1 MNNETL
7 NVYRPKIRNAVWAAI
22 FAVISVPAFIL
33 LLNSVNLPVGTLAEK
48 IINIVVFIVSWEV
61 FEMSLMSAI
70 HCFRNIFSG
79 PSVVL
84 TNEKLWVMRKGEIA
98 VSDIDADKTDVKDRS
113 VTFYSVN
120 GDKLTVKS
128 RMISIPVGTL
138 AYAVKLRVE
147 QIKQQTQQ
155 S

>member
-7 NVYRPKIRNAVWAAI
+7 NVYRPKIRNAIWAAL

-33 LLNSVNLPVGTLAEK
+33 LLNSVNLPVGTLTEK
-48 IINIVVFIVSWEV
+48 IINIVVFIISWEI

-98 VSDIDADKTDVKDRS
+98 VCDIDPDKTEVKDKS
-113 VTFYSVN
+113 VTFYSKN
-120 GDKLTVKS
+120 GEKLTVKS
-128 RMISIPVGTL
+128 RMISMPVGTL
-138 AYAVKLRVE
+138 AYAVKLRV
-147 QIKQQTQQ
+147 KQTAKQTL
-155 S
+155 

>member
-7 NVYRPKIRNAVWAAI
+7 NVYRPKIRNAIWAAL

-33 LLNSVNLPVGTLAEK
+33 LLNSVNLPVGTLTEK
-48 IINIVVFIVSWEV
+48 IINIVVFIISWEI

-98 VSDIDADKTDVKDRS
+98 VCDIDPDKTEVKDKS
-113 VTFYSVN
+113 VTFYSKN
-120 GDKLTVKS
+120 GEKLTVKS
-128 RMISIPVGTL
+128 RMISMPVGTL
-138 AYAVKLRVE
+138 AYAVKLRAE
-147 QIKQQTQQ
+147 QTAKQTL
-155 S
+155 

>member
-7 NVYRPKIRNAVWAAI
+7 NVYRPKIRNAIWAAL

-33 LLNSVNLPVGTLAEK
+33 LLNSVNLPVGTLTEK
-48 IINIVVFIVSWEV
+48 IINIVVFIISWEI

-98 VSDIDADKTDVKDRS
+98 VCDIDPDKTEVKDKS
-113 VTFYSVN
+113 VTFYSKN
-120 GDKLTVKS
+120 GEKLTVKS
-128 RMISIPVGTL
+128 RMISMPVGTL
-138 AYAVKLRVE
+138 AYAVKLRAE
-147 QIKQQTQQ
+147 QVAKQTL
-155 S
+155 

>member
-7 NVYRPKIRNAVWAAI
+7 NVYRPKIRNAIWAAL

-33 LLNSVNLPVGTLAEK
+33 LLNSVNLPVGTLTEK
-48 IINIVVFIVSWEV
+48 IINIVVFIISWEI

-98 VSDIDADKTDVKDRS
+98 VCDIDPDKTEVKDKS
-113 VTFYSVN
+113 VTFYSKN
-120 GDKLTVKS
+120 GEKLTIKS
-128 RMISIPVGTL
+128 RMISMPVGTL

-147 QIKQQTQQ
+147 QVAKQTL
-155 S
+155 

>member
-7 NVYRPKIRNAVWAAI
+7 NVYRPKIRNAIWAAL

-33 LLNSVNLPVGTLAEK
+33 LLNSVNLPVGTLTEK
-48 IINIVVFIVSWEV
+48 IINIVVFIISWEI

-98 VSDIDADKTDVKDRS
+98 VCDIDPDKTEVNDKS
-113 VTFYSVN
+113 VTFYSKN
-120 GDKLTVKS
+120 GEKLTVKS
-128 RMISIPVGTL
+128 RMISMPVGTL

-147 QIKQQTQQ
+147 QTAKQTL
-155 S
+155 

>member
-7 NVYRPKIRNAVWAAI
+7 NVYRPKIRNAIWAAL

-33 LLNSVNLPVGTLAEK
+33 LLNSVNLPVGTLTEK
-48 IINIVVFIVSWEV
+48 IINIVVFIISWEI

-98 VSDIDADKTDVKDRS
+98 VCDIDPDKTEVKDKS
-113 VTFYSVN
+113 VTFYSKN
-120 GDKLTVKS
+120 GEKLTVKS
-128 RMISIPVGTL
+128 RMISMPVGTL

-147 QIKQQTQQ
+147 QTAKQTL
-155 S
+155 

>member
-7 NVYRPKIRNAVWAAI
+7 NVYRPKLRNAIWAAL

-33 LLNSVNLPVGTLAEK
+33 LLNSVNLPVGTLTEK
-48 IINIVVFIVSWEV
+48 IINIVVFIISWEI

-98 VSDIDADKTDVKDRS
+98 VGDIDPDKTEVKDKS
-113 VTFYSVN
+113 VTFYSKN

-128 RMISIPVGTL
+128 RMISMPVGTL
-138 AYAVKLRVE
+138 AYAVRLRAE
-147 QIKQQTQQ
+147 QVAKQAL
-155 S
+155 